1 MLPQT
6 IRLAAVLGLLSCVGP
21 FAIDMILPAMPALAA
36 DFGSDVGTAQIT
48 LTAFFMAF
56 GLSQL
61 FWGPW
66 SDAVGRKFPLY
77 VGLTI
82 FAIGSLACAFAP
94 SMTLLIAARFLQG
107 IGAAVVMVLP
117 RAIIRDT
124 STGNDATRLMA
135 TVMLVISVSPMLA
148 PLFGSAVIAFAG
160 WHWIFIIL
168 AIAAIAS
175 MTLTA
180 TMLPETLKDSDKV
193 PVNLANM
200 LAGTKTLLSS
210 KQFMGLTFIGGF
222 GMASF
227 FVFIASASFVYT
239 QQYGLTPTQF
249 SIAFAIN
256 AIGFFGASQL
266 AAGFG
271 ERFGM
276 KTVIAYASAGFALFT
291 VALFL
296 FTLAGF
302 NSLYVLVFMLICS
315 NSCLGLIIPSTMVMA
330 LDDHGAIAGL
340 ASSIGGTLQML
351 AGSAMIA
358 LLSPF
363 FDGTSLPMTAAIS
376 VCGVAAFVL
385 SRLVLSSAVRVP
397 A

>member
-1 MLPQT
+1 MSPQT

-66 SDAVGRKFPLY
+66 SDAVGRKLPLY

-168 AIAAIAS
+168 AIAAVAS

-210 KQFMGLTFIGGF
+210 KQFIGLTFIGGF

-296 FTLAGF
+296 LTLAGF

-363 FDGTSLPMTAAIS
+363 FDGTSLPMTAAIA

>member
-1 MLPQT
+1 MSPQT

-36 DFGSDVGTAQIT
+36 DFGSDVGTVQIT

-124 STGNDATRLMA
+124 STGTEATRLMA

-168 AIAAIAS
+168 AIAAVAS

-193 PVNLANM
+193 PVNFANM

-296 FTLAGF
+296 LTLAGF

-330 LDDHGAIAGL
+330 LDDHGTIAGL

-363 FDGTSLPMTAAIS
+363 FDGTSLPMTAAIA

-385 SRLVLSSAVRVP
+385 SRLVLSNAARVP